1 VIVVIDSS
9 TRGFAVPEADTPAL
23 ISLSTPPTQDQD
35 ENGSVYWFMTG
46 TTGPA
51 RGKAARTGTG

>member
-1 VIVVIDSS
+1 MEAPGQMQVIVVIDSS

-35 ENGSVYWFMTG
+35 ENGSL
-46 TTGPA
+46 
-51 RGKAARTGTG
+51 KE